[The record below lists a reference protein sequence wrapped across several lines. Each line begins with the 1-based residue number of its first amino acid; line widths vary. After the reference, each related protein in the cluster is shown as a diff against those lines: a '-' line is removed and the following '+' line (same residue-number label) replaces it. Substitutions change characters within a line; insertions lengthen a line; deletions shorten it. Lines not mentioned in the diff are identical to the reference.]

1 MNGTSHAAKVNIV
14 SKHITV
20 FILTPHFFEPNH
32 PVLHIGDSTQ
42 EVYFQDSERI
52 ESERTLKLSEDRS
65 CLLIVTMDIISW
77 DAV

>member
-1 MNGTSHAAKVNIV
+1 MNGTSHAAKVKIV
-14 SKHITV
+14 SRHSTD
-20 FILTPHFFEPNH
+20 FILTLHFFEPNH

-52 ESERTLKLSEDRS
+52 GNDRIFQFLEEIS

>member
-52 ESERTLKLSEDRS
+52 GNER
-65 CLLIVTMDIISW
+65 IV
-77 DAV
+77 